1 VPYIEIKIE
10 CSSKDF
16 CEIIEA
22 EIMDFGFESF
32 EVNEAILRGFAKQDQ
47 IDRAAVDQVLL
58 EYQDHISSIIDIV
71 HEDENWN
78 SVWES
83 NFEPVTIGDEL
94 FIGATFHDIP
104 DRFKHSIVIDPN
116 MSFGTGHHPTT
127 EMMIR
132 KMMSTE
138 LDGKIVLDF
147 GCGTGILAIYAD
159 YKGASG
165 VAIEIDKHVA
175 TCARNNLK
183 ANKSNNFEVI
193 TGGVESIQNG
203 PFDLILANIN
213 RNVIEE
219 SLKTFIKSL
228 NLHGQLVCSGFLV
241 SDIDGLT
248 DTLSKA
254 GLEIINTDTIGDWAL
269 IAANKTT

>member
-1 VPYIEIKIE
+1 MPYIEIKIE

-32 EVNEAILRGFAKQDQ
+32 EVNEAILRGFAKPVQ
-47 IDRAAVDQVLL
+47 IDRSAVDQVLL
-58 EYQDHISSIIDIV
+58 VYQDHISSIIDIV

-94 FIGATFHDIP
+94 FIGAPFHEIP
-104 DRFKHSIVIDPN
+104 DRFNHSIVIDPN

-132 KMMSTE
+132 KMMSAE

-165 VAIEIDKHVA
+165 VAIEVDKHAA

-183 ANKSNNFEVI
+183 TNKSNRFEVI
-193 TGGVESIQNG
+193 TGEVESIKSG

-213 RNVIEE
+213 RSVIEE
-219 SLKTFIKSL
+219 SLKTFIKNL
-228 NLHGQLVCSGFLV
+228 NPHGQLVCSGFLV
-241 SDIDGLT
+241 SDLNFLT

-254 GLEIINTDTIGDWAL
+254 GLEIINNDTIGDWAL